1 MRYTIGNPR
10 IALQVTRHDVRAALY
25 VPFKILV
32 IENDGDSVRV
42 EYDLPASQLSRFGNA
57 DVLLIATQLD
67 HKITRLLDATSPAA
81 TL

>member
-1 MRYTIGNPR
+1 MM
-10 IALQVTRHDVRAALY
+10 
-25 VPFKILV
+25 
-32 IENDGDSVRV
+32 DSVSLVGRAEELGFV
-42 EYDLPASQLSRFGNA
+42 QRALRGARAGVVGMGAGGVDLGSLTFLSQFGNA

>member
-10 IALQVTRHDVRAALY
+10 IALEMTRHDVRAALY